1 MIEEN
6 CGRDTRYELV
16 GFRHRKKDAYT
27 KIDVNEK
34 RERNKDET
42 KEKPEQMKKLVWL
55 ALAAEANFHN
65 ICLLSTSRTCVE
77 TS

>member
-16 GFRHRKKDAYT
+16 GFRHRKNDAYT

-42 KEKPEQMKKLVWL
+42 KEKPEKRDKGVNM
-55 ALAAEANFHN
+55 
-65 ICLLSTSRTCVE
+65 IR
-77 TS
+77 